1 MLPAD
6 KSESAFEMTH
16 IHASFTLTRLYMKYW
31 GSVNVVEKRH
41 GGDCYGSQ
49 RDGFETIVY
58 EHIRVENRKK
68 CERCVW
74 PTCTNLTL

>member
-1 MLPAD
+1 
-6 KSESAFEMTH
+6 
-16 IHASFTLTRLYMKYW
+16 MKYW

-58 EHIRVENRKK
+58 EHIRAGTVIN
-68 CERCVW
+68 VYVAYGLHV
-74 PTCTNLTL
+74 LT